1 MAGKGSSRKK
11 RTAGP
16 LAGWCAVLLLTL
28 LLTGLWAETEAAEHP
43 VERGETALQIAI
55 DHDLTM
61 DQLSQLN
68 PDADLEMMRVGDV
81 LTVPDEGLSFDE
93 FLDRLYSEVIRFG
106 EPACSTA
113 ADHHA
118 VCLFHAENISD
129 APLYDVQMRI
139 GIRSVNGARGEADG
153 SIPLIQVM
161 PGESLPVFID
171 VPGGFDGIKEASV
184 KCTGLTRSGV
194 FSSSFRIPESLYTVD
209 TAMMPG
215 GIGSR
220 VTLRFSAEAL
230 SSYEKKQINILAAS
244 YSADGVLNGV
254 RSMYSDFYPVIE
266 LSVYSSG
273 SGTDSVRVWLE
284 AY

>member
-16 LAGWCAVLLLTL
+16 PAGWAAVFLLSLLLTVFF
-28 LLTGLWAETEAAEHP
+28 AEADAAEHP

-68 PDADLEMMRVGDV
+68 PGTDLEMMRVGDV
-81 LTVPDEGLSFDE
+81 LIVPDDGLSFDE
-93 FLDRLYSEVIRFG
+93 FLDRLYSEVLRFS
-106 EPACSTA
+106 EPVCVTA

-118 VCLFHAENISD
+118 VCLFHTENISET
-129 APLYDVQMRI
+129 PLYDVQMRI
-139 GIRSVNGARGEADG
+139 SIRAANGARGEADG

-171 VPGGFDGIKEASV
+171 VPGTFDGVSEASV

-194 FSSSFRIPESLYTVD
+194 FSSSFRVPDSMYTAD
-209 TAMMPG
+209 TVMMPG
-215 GIGSR
+215 GIGSMI
-220 VTLRFSAEAL
+220 TLRFSEEAL
-230 SSYEKKQINILAAS
+230 SSYGMKQINILAAS
-244 YSADGVLNGV
+244 YSAEGVLNGI
-254 RSMYSDFYPVIE
+254 RSMYSDIYPVIE
-266 LSVYSSG
+266 LTVYSSG
-273 SGTDSVRVWLE
+273 SEIDSVRIWLE

>member
-1 MAGKGSSRKK
+1 MAGIGSPGIK

-16 LAGWCAVLLLTL
+16 SKGRMAVLLLLL
-28 LLTGLWAETEAAEHP
+28 LLTGSFTEVHAAEHP

-61 DQLSQLN
+61 DQLSRLN
-68 PDADLEMMRVGDV
+68 PDTDLEMMRVGDV
-81 LTVPDEGLSFDE
+81 LIVPDEGMSFDE
-93 FLDRLYSEVIRFG
+93 FLDRLYSEVLRFT
-106 EPACSTA
+106 EPVCGTA

-118 VCLFHAENISD
+118 VCLFHAENISE
-129 APLYDVQMRI
+129 APLYDVQMH
-139 GIRSVNGARGEADG
+139 IRVRAANGFRAEASG

-171 VPGGFDGIKEASV
+171 VPGAFDEISEASV

-194 FSSSFRIPESLYTVD
+194 FSSSFRVPDSMYSVD
-209 TAMMPG
+209 MAMLPG
-215 GIGSR
+215 HIGST

-230 SSYEKKQINILAAS
+230 SSYETKKINILAAS
-244 YSADGVLNGV
+244 YSAEGALNGV
-254 RSMYSDFYPVIE
+254 RSLYSDIYPVIE
-266 LSVYSSG
+266 LTVYSSG
-273 SGTDSVRVWLE
+273 SDVDSVRVWVE